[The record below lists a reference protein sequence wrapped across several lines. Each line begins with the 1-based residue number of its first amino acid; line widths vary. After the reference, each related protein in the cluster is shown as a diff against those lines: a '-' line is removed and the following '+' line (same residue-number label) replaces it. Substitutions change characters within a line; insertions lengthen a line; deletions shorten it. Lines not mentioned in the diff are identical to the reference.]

1 MLSRKEIV
9 SVLIIALVFSFSI
22 SLIESIEIFL
32 YTLLSVLI
40 IILIN
45 ISAKKIISYY
55 LESEIE
61 TGIWEIKRYGFK
73 PQRYF
78 KKSLP
83 VGALL
88 PIITTA
94 ISFGYFTWLASLV
107 FEVKAKIYRTAKR
120 HDLYTFSEMTEYHVG
135 LIAASGILA
144 NLILAVAGYLI
155 GFEEFAKLNI
165 YYAFF
170 NILPISDLDGNKIFF
185 GSVIMWSFFASLIL
199 IGLAYAFLII

>member
-61 TGIWEIKRYGFK
+61 TGIWEIKR
-73 PQRYF
+73 
-78 KKSLP
+78 
-83 VGALL
+83 
-88 PIITTA
+88 
-94 ISFGYFTWLASLV
+94 
-107 FEVKAKIYRTAKR
+107 
-120 HDLYTFSEMTEYHVG
+120 
-135 LIAASGILA
+135 
-144 NLILAVAGYLI
+144 
-155 GFEEFAKLNI
+155 
-165 YYAFF
+165 
-170 NILPISDLDGNKIFF
+170 
-185 GSVIMWSFFASLIL
+185 
-199 IGLAYAFLII
+199 